1 MSIFRFATPL
11 NFFKDNFTYRPFC
24 TDAYYST
31 KHVTL
36 VAIYIASIVIILG
49 EEKLDFK
56 RLLTCARVLSLFCFV
71 LLFYFLFFNFFSSAN
86 ASPEFEGRGG
96 DELGAMLAKS
106 LEKAYNHKSAIDLE
120 SLCILP
126 GKQCWVLY
134 IDALVQ

>member
-1 MSIFRFATPL
+1 M
-11 NFFKDNFTYRPFC
+11 
-24 TDAYYST
+24 
-31 KHVTL
+31 
-36 VAIYIASIVIILG
+36 
-49 EEKLDFK
+49 DFK

-120 SLCILP
+120 SLCILS